1 MEFNTGSG
9 SAYHMPN
16 ISGFYVLVLIASS
29 ACSSLLTGV
38 ERLELLQQN
47 VKRRK
52 PKVKTIGRV
61 Q

>member
-1 MEFNTGSG
+1 
-9 SAYHMPN
+9 MPN
-16 ISGFYVLVLIASS
+16 ISGFYVLVLVASS
-29 ACSSLLTGV
+29 TCSSLLTGV

>member
-9 SAYHMPN
+9 GVYHMPN
-16 ISGFYVLVLIASS
+16 ISGFYVLVLVASS
-29 ACSSLLTGV
+29 TCSSLLTGV